1 VVAKAGGRRVV
12 LQGVPA
18 SPGIA
23 MGPAYVLR
31 PDEQEVQKRLIA
43 PEKIE
48 AEIIRLKRALEKAE
62 KEILG
67 LRSRITPD
75 VGEYEARIFDSH
87 ILILKDEEL
96 IETVINDIRR
106 ESWCA
111 EYAYFHRVEQINEQ
125 FRSLSGGL
133 IKDHM
138 TDLHDVATRVIDT
151 LMLSQSSNSYI
162 DTGDPVIVLTRHLTP
177 SMLVQFNRKNTLGL
191 TTEVGGKTSHVAI
204 LARALAIPAVSSI
217 HWGGTEIDSGSPVIV
232 DGSAGIVILNPSL
245 KDIKEYE
252 MRKAAWF
259 AMERELSALVNVD
272 PVTRDGKYVE
282 IMANIELPIEVEAVL
297 ESGADAVGLYR
308 SEFLYL
314 TRDELPAEDEQYHA
328 YRYMGERMGQKT
340 VTIRTMDAG
349 GDKIVPALK
358 MSGEA
363 NPFMGWRSIRV
374 CLDNPSIFKTQL
386 RAILRAGLGTSIR
399 LMFPMISNLGEIR
412 EAKRLLEVARSE
424 LREEGI
430 PFQEKME
437 VGCMVE
443 VPSAVILAL
452 ELAREVDFFS
462 IGTNDLTQ
470 FTLAVDRAN
479 ERIAA
484 LFEPHSPAILRQ
496 IKSVID
502 TARHQGIHVSICG
515 EMAADPLVALLFVGM
530 GVDGLSMGPASIL
543 EMKKMIR
550 SITFVEARE
559 ASEKVQSL
567 STADEITA
575 YLHERFGVR
584 FREMGILEP
593 DR

>member
-1 VVAKAGGRRVV
+1 VNQVGRRVV

-31 PDEQEVQKRLIA
+31 PDDHQVQKRIIP
-43 PEKIE
+43 PEKID
-48 AEIIRLKRALEKAE
+48 AEIARLKRALEKAE

-67 LRSRITPD
+67 LRNRITPD

-87 ILILKDEEL
+87 IHILHDEEL
-96 IETVINDIRR
+96 LQRVVGDMRR

-111 EYAYFHRVEQINEQ
+111 EYAYHHRVEEINEQ
-125 FRSLSGGL
+125 FRNLSGGL

-151 LMLSQSSNSYI
+151 LMLSEASAAYVDS
-162 DTGDPVIVLTRHLTP
+162 GDPVVVLTRHLTP

-204 LARALAIPAVSSI
+204 LARALSIPTVAAI
-217 HWGGTEIDSGSPVIV
+217 HWGGTEIESGAPVIV
-232 DGSAGIVILNPSL
+232 DGSAGMVILNPSL

-259 AMERELSALVNVD
+259 AMERELSALANLD
-272 PVTRDGKYVE
+272 PITRDGKYVE
-282 IMANIELPIEVEAVL
+282 IMANIELPIEVEAVI
-297 ESGADAVGLYR
+297 EVGADAVGLYR
-308 SEFLYL
+308 SEFLFL
-314 TRDELPAEDEQYHA
+314 TKEELPTEEEQFHA
-328 YRYMGERMGQKT
+328 YRYMGERMGSKA
-340 VTIRTMDAG
+340 VTIRTLDAG

-358 MSGEA
+358 VSGEA

-374 CLDNPSIFKTQL
+374 CLDNPDIFKTQL
-386 RAILRAGLGTSIR
+386 RAVLRAAHGSNIR
-399 LMFPMISNLGEIR
+399 LMFPMISNLGELR
-412 EAKRLLEVARSE
+412 EAKRLLEAVRAE
-424 LREEGI
+424 LQAAGLPHRGDI
-430 PFQEKME
+430 E

-443 VPSAVILAL
+443 VPSAVVMAN

-484 LFEPHSPAILRQ
+484 LFEPHSPAVLRQ
-496 IKSVID
+496 IESVIA
-502 TARHQGIHVSICG
+502 TARHHGIHVSICG
-515 EMAADPLVALLFVGM
+515 EMAGDPLLALLFVGM
-530 GVDGLSMGPASIL
+530 GVDGLSMGPATVL
-543 EMKKMIR
+543 EMKKMVR
-550 SITFVEARE
+550 SITFAEARI
-559 ASEKVQSL
+559 ASAAILNL
-567 STADEITA
+567 STADEITR
-575 YLHERFGVR
+575 YLDQTFGAR
-584 FREMGILEP
+584 FRELGILEP
-593 DR
+593 SR